1 MTQRYYIGNIG
12 ISQVNSDIVKE
23 QIELC
28 VKQNK
33 SVYICVTNT
42 RTVYIA
48 NHDEEYCNIQNNS
61 FLTIPDGSP
70 LVWIA
75 HLKGL
80 KNVQRVSGPL
90 LMVDVIHLSRKN
102 GYSHYFY
109 GSNENVINKIGNK
122 LKKKYPDVI
131 IKGLVSPPFQSVEKF
146 NIHELADEL
155 NALKPTFFWCGLGAP
170 KQEKLIALLQPHLKS
185 TICIGVGLAFEY
197 YAGTVSIPPKIFKS
211 LHLEWL
217 YRSLQQPVKIKRFI
231 KPFFYMIG
239 LLLRYFIK
247 EKLYLIANKYYR

>member
-1 MTQRYYIGNIG
+1 MIQRYYIENIG
-12 ISQVNSDIVKE
+12 ISQVNPDVVKDN
-23 QIELC
+23 IELC
-28 VKQNK
+28 VKQSK
-33 SVYICVTNT
+33 SVYICVTNS

-80 KNVQRVSGPL
+80 KNVQRVSGYS
-90 LMVDVIHLSRKN
+90 LMVDTIRLSKKN

-109 GSNENVINKIGNK
+109 GSSENVINNIGHK
-122 LKKKYPDVI
+122 LKEQYPDVLV
-131 IKGLVSPPFQSVEKF
+131 KGLVSPPFQPVEKF

-170 KQEKLIALLQPHLKS
+170 KQEKLMALLQPHLNS

-197 YAGTVSIPPKIFKS
+197 FAGTVNRAPIVVQKTG
-211 LHLEWL
+211 LEWA
-217 YRSLQQPVKIKRFI
+217 YRLLQQPLKIIRI
-231 KPFFYMIG
+231 VKPFFWIS
-239 LLLRYFIK
+239 IK
-247 EKLYLIANKYYR
+247 LIESKFFPD